1 MTPEKFRFE
10 LEDNFP
16 FEPTVSQRK
25 WFSEITNFIC
35 SKEANT
41 TFLLRGYAGTGKTT
55 LIGSLVRQLKR
66 VGYKAVLMAPTGRA
80 AKVMA
85 TYSKYTAYTIHKQIY
100 YPKAE
105 NSGKIVFQ
113 LKPNKYRKTIF
124 IIDEA
129 SMIGDDRQQAKLFEN
144 GSLLHDLVQ
153 YVSNGDQCKLIFVG
167 DPAQLPPVHLNLSPA
182 LDQKELE
189 HYHFEKVFEVEL
201 DQVVRQAKNSSI
213 LKNATQLRD
222 HLNHDVF
229 DQFQFDVEGAKDIL
243 YTNSGMDLFE
253 AVENAFAADGVE
265 QSVFIVRSNKR
276 ANQFNEHIRKR
287 ILGWEDELNVGDLL
301 MVVKNNYFWIAP
313 ESRPGFIANGD
324 VIEVVSILSRK
335 NIYEFSFAEVRVRLV
350 DYPEEDPFDTVLL
363 LDTLST
369 ETPSLSFEEGNRLY
383 QNVLKDYDSIKSKYK
398 KFLKVKNNPFFNA
411 LQVKYSY
418 AITCHKSQGG
428 QWENVFVEKPYLPEG
443 PNRDYLRWLYTAIT
457 RAKKTLYLIGFP
469 NDDFKS
475 IY

>member
-1 MTPEKFRFE
+1 
-10 LEDNFP
+10 
-16 FEPTVSQRK
+16 
-25 WFSEITNFIC
+25 
-35 SKEANT
+35 
-41 TFLLRGYAGTGKTT
+41 
-55 LIGSLVRQLKR
+55 
-66 VGYKAVLMAPTGRA
+66 
-80 AKVMA
+80 
-85 TYSKYTAYTIHKQIY
+85 
-100 YPKAE
+100 
-105 NSGKIVFQ
+105 
-113 LKPNKYRKTIF
+113 
-124 IIDEA
+124 
-129 SMIGDDRQQAKLFEN
+129 
-144 GSLLHDLVQ
+144 
-153 YVSNGDQCKLIFVG
+153 
-167 DPAQLPPVHLNLSPA
+167 

-201 DQVVRQAKNSSI
+201 DQVVRQARNSSI

-222 HLNHDVF
+222 QLNHDIF

-253 AVENAFAADGVE
+253 AVENAFAEDGVE

-287 ILGWEDELNVGDLL
+287 ILGWEDELSVGDLL

-324 VIEVVSILSRK
+324 VIEVISIQSRK
-335 NIYEFSFAEVRVRLV
+335 SIYEFSFAEVRVRLV
-350 DYPEEDPFDTVLL
+350 DYPDTDPFDTVLL
-363 LDTLST
+363 LDTLTT

-383 QNVLKDYDSIKSKYK
+383 QNVLEDYDSVKSKYK
-398 KFLKVKNNPFFNA
+398 KFLKVKSNPFFNA

-475 IY
+475 IF